1 MIKEIAIAGILASSM
16 NNTTITQNIAR
27 NVYMNN
33 TTYWLNET
41 YIQNDEVENI
51 FSYRNTKPQANI
63 LTSGFTIKQR
73 SLEVYHNDPENRD
86 TFNTYYLLMFFESE
100 QETISLE
107 QIQGYLNGNVNVAYP
122 LSNNAYIEKYY
133 DYSNLNNTTIRDFLN
148 GTEYNTKQ
156 QYTTLINE
164 INTRNQNLNGNQVI
178 LNDQNVGNI
187 LNNPQFYW
195 QEEDIGNY
203 QVLITIKIELDY
215 LDIYDEAPIT
225 QPYTPF
231 SNFNKEINYTSI
243 QYETEV
249 NPTGNGE
256 IVDIPGLMLSILGM
270 PFTFM
275 AQAFNLVLFPGT
287 IYQINVSHIFLAL
300 VGSAILIFIIKKLIK

>member
-164 INTRNQNLNGNQVI
+164 DKLSTKSGIQN
-178 LNDQNVGNI
+178 
-187 LNNPQFYW
+187 
-195 QEEDIGNY
+195 
-203 QVLITIKIELDY
+203 K
-215 LDIYDEAPIT
+215 
-225 QPYTPF
+225 
-231 SNFNKEINYTSI
+231 SSK
-243 QYETEV
+243 
-249 NPTGNGE
+249 
-256 IVDIPGLMLSILGM
+256 
-270 PFTFM
+270 
-275 AQAFNLVLFPGT
+275 
-287 IYQINVSHIFLAL
+287 
-300 VGSAILIFIIKKLIK
+300 